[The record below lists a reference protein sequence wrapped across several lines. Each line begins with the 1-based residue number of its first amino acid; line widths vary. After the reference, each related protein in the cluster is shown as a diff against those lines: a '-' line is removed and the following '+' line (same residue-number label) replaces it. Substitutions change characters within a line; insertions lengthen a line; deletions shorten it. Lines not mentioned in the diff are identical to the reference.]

1 MLSEGNTMISPK
13 LAVLMAAM
21 TLVGIGTVVGSP
33 LAYAVTSNG
42 GDSVAVDVE
51 RNNELEQENE
61 QSQEACTNEL
71 EAELSDN
78 DLIDIGGDNEVE
90 ADQENDCLVFQDQD
104 AENNGAI
111 LDFSTNDFDLETI
124 LATVGL
130 SL

>member
-1 MLSEGNTMISPK
+1 MISPK

-33 LAYAVTSNG
+33 LAYAVTNNG

-90 ADQENDCLVFQDQD
+90 ADQENDCAVVQDQD
-104 AENNGAI
+104 AANEGAI
-111 LDFSTNDFDLETI
+111 LDFSENDFDLETI

>member
-71 EAELSDN
+71 EA
-78 DLIDIGGDNEVE
+78 GGSVE
-90 ADQENDCLVFQDQD
+90 ADQFNFCDVDQTQTGTN
-104 AENNGAI
+104 AGAI
-111 LDFSTNDFDLETI
+111 EDFSINDFELESI
-124 LATVGL
+124 LANVGL